1 MLKFLPLLLFLF
13 SCTIGPG
20 NLHVRH
26 STDLRARN
34 IKRIAVLP
42 LDPIPLGKPSNI
54 PHFQNPS
61 GGEKERE
68 KKTASTISNH
78 LYSTMVA
85 LSRWQIVS
93 DREINEVKSMIPLGS
108 KAEQAKKLGE
118 LVFADAVIFG
128 RVYRY
133 RERVGGKL
141 GAKSPASVAFVLDL
155 WDAKEGDLIWTARFD
170 ETQKPLSKNI
180 FAFGEFAERGAKWL
194 KAEELAVEGFKKAI
208 HQLHK
213 ILYSQ
218 PT

>member
-1 MLKFLPLLLFLF
+1 MLKLLPFILLLF

-42 LDPIPLGKPSNI
+42 LDSIPLGKPSSI

-68 KKTASTISNH
+68 KKTASLISNH

-93 DREINEVKSMIPLGS
+93 DREMNEVKSMVPLGS
-108 KAEQAKKLGE
+108 KAERAKKLGE
-118 LVFADAVIFG
+118 LVFADAVIFC

-155 WDAKEGDLIWTARFD
+155 WDAKEGDLLWTARFD
-170 ETQKPLSKNI
+170 ETQQPLSKNLFT
-180 FAFGEFAERGAKWL
+180 FADFTERGAKWL